1 MAKSRKTPPRKKS
14 ADKTPPEEVLDAEV
28 VLPEAEPQDLE
39 VDESTPTD
47 PSILK
52 AEAAADDVKA
62 TAQDAVDA
70 AKNSASDAKDTVEA
84 KADDVIQ
91 AAKDGADDISEKAQ
105 DIGEAVSEKAS
116 DIADGAADKMKD
128 ATSEAMPDERAVVAA
143 DPAPAKSGGMF
154 GSIIGGMIAAAIGF
168 GGAML
173 VFPEGWREKDDSL
186 VTSLQTGLS
195 EQAEK
200 VTALTGQVGEF
211 DGKLSELGTKI
222 EGELGGLKDSLTEGL
237 AERGTEIAA
246 VADRLQRLTEGEGMV
261 ALPEDV
267 QLLLNAQKE
276 RIAELSTNV
285 EGIAQSAQE
294 QINGLS
300 EEVAGM
306 AADAQERI
314 AAAAAQKETAE
325 EAEARV
331 KARAALQAVE
341 LALVNGEPFAG
352 ALEDI
357 APATDV
363 PEALATLAAEGA
375 PTVAGL
381 VQDYPA
387 LARSALS
394 IAAREDKPE
403 STGGAL
409 GSFFKAQLNARS
421 LTPQEGD
428 SADAVLSRVEAAVKA
443 QDLDTAL
450 SEIEAL
456 PDAPKEVFADWT
468 AQAEARKGAVNGY
481 KAVSDALNGN

>member
-14 ADKTPPEEVLDAEV
+14 AEKSPPEEVLDAEV

-52 AEAAADDVKA
+52 AEAVVDDVKA
-62 TAQDAVDA
+62 AAEDTVDA
-70 AKNSASDAKDTVEA
+70 AKNSASDAGDAVEA
-84 KADDVIQ
+84 KADDVIE
-91 AAKDGADDISEKAQ
+91 AAKDGADDISE
-105 DIGEAVSEKAS
+105 AVSEKAS
-116 DIADGAADKMKD
+116 EVGDGAADKIGD
-128 ATSEAMPDERAVVAA
+128 TTSEPIPDDRAVVAA
-143 DPAPAKSGGMF
+143 DTAPAKSGGIF
-154 GSIIGGMIAAAIGF
+154 GSVIGGMIAAAIGF

-222 EGELGGLKDSLTEGL
+222 EGQLGGLKDSLTEGL

-261 ALPEDV
+261 ALPDDV

-341 LALVNGEPFAG
+341 LSLVNGEPFAD

-363 PEALATLAAEGA
+363 PEALAALATEGA

-381 VQDYPA
+381 VQEYPA

-394 IAAREDKPE
+394 LAAREDTPE

-468 AQAEARKGAVNGY
+468 AQVEARQGAVNGY